1 MIKLSTTRYYGY
13 LTTNG
18 SHACDTTFHVLCIAP
33 PGASVRNYIGS
44 KDVKFTDLLC
54 LDDYIL
60 SALPDTR
67 VDWSE
72 VQKY

>member
-1 MIKLSTTRYYGY
+1 MVKISSTRYYGY
-13 LTTNG
+13 LTADG
-18 SHACDTTFHVLCIAP
+18 SHSRDTTFHVLCIAP
-33 PGASVRNYIGS
+33 PGASVRNYIGP
-44 KDVKFTDLLC
+44 KNVKFTDLLC

-72 VQKY
+72 VQNY